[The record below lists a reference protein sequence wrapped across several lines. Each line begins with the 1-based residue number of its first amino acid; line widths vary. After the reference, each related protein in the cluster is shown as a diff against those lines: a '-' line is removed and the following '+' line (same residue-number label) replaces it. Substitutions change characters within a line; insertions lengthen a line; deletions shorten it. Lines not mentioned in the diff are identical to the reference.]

1 MGKDWFGQW
10 FDSPYYHILYQ
21 NRDYKEASLFIDHLI
36 DALHISEEDHIMDL
50 ACGKGRHSIYLNQKG
65 FHVTGLDLSKQN
77 IEAARAFENERLS
90 FHIHD
95 MRDVFSEGTFDYVLN
110 LFTSF
115 GYFENDADN
124 QKSIMAMANALKPGG
139 SLVLD
144 FLNPHVVI
152 DLMVPEDV
160 KNVGGIEF
168 HIKKSYRNGYIL
180 KDILFEAEGQ
190 RHHYQEK
197 VRAIT
202 EQDFLAYFSNAGL
215 EVTACFGNYELQP
228 YVSSRS
234 DRMIFI
240 AKKKAK

>member
-1 MGKDWFGQW
+1 MVKDWFGQW

-36 DALHISEEDHIMDL
+36 DELHINESHHVMDL

-65 FHVTGLDLSKQN
+65 FHVTGLDLSRQN
-77 IEAARAFENERLS
+77 IEAAKTFENDRLS

-95 MRDVFSEGTFDYVLN
+95 MRDVFRVDAFDFVLN

-115 GYFENDADN
+115 GYFDNDADN
-124 QKSIMAMANALKPGG
+124 MKSIDGMAKALKPGG

-152 DLMVPEDV
+152 DQMVPEAI
-160 KNVGGIEF
+160 KTIGGIEF
-168 HIKKSYRNGYIL
+168 HITKSYRDGYIL
-180 KDILFEAEGQ
+180 KDIIFEADGKQ
-190 RHHYQEK
+190 HHYQEK

-202 EQDFLAYFSNAGL
+202 KDVFLNYFEKAGL
-215 EVTACFGNYELQP
+215 DVVSSFGNYELDP
-228 YVSSRS
+228 YVSSQS

-240 AKKKAK
+240 AKNTVN